1 MAKQKRQG
9 EYLESADF
17 ITEALNVFLAN
28 KDLARVDV
36 TNAGASVTLIR
47 NAGGGSGRTFAI
59 GFTDS
64 DEDES
69 EEE

>member
-1 MAKQKRQG
+1 MAKLKRQG
-9 EYLESADF
+9 EYIGSADF

-47 NAGGGSGRTFAI
+47 NTGGGSGRTFAI
-59 GFTDS
+59 GFSTP
-64 DEDES
+64 DEDDP

>member
-1 MAKQKRQG
+1 MAKLKKKG
-9 EYLESADF
+9 EYIGSADF
-17 ITEALNVFLAN
+17 IAEALNVFLAN

-47 NAGGGSGRTFAI
+47 NGVGSGRTFAI
-59 GFTDS
+59 GFSDS
-64 DEDES
+64 DEDEP

>member
-1 MAKQKRQG
+1 MAKLKRQG
-9 EYLESADF
+9 EYIGSADF

-47 NAGGGSGRTFAI
+47 ERGGENGRTCVI
-59 GFTDS
+59 GFSEPNDP
-64 DEDES
+64 